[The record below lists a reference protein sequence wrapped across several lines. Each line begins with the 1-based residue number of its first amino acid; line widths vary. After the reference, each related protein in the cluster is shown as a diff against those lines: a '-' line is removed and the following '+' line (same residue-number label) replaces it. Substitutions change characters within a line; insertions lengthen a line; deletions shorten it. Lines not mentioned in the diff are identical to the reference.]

1 MNIPSFD
8 MWVLTNE
15 GFKADINDDKK
26 NRTDDERSDEIQ
38 IEAPN
43 EGNDITYIVSGND
56 VKIKEDSKTKDGN
69 GTTIDT
75 DVTTKEVNDKILK
88 KDVKIAVEA
97 INDIKERERAK
108 EIYRLTGGD
117 DTLIKKDI
125 IEILDKNS
133 KLIREKES
141 NKKYL
146 LKREVETKYK
156 DLWGTEDFWGTNGTG
171 KYIYLDISNIGNTY
185 NVDIKKMYNITSVKT
200 VGKGEYLLP
209 LLYHD
214 VYKQQVNG
222 QEKYD
227 EEQFSIGDNFILIK
241 DDEPITINN
250 KYHLELKSPN
260 AVLTFKSND
269 IPEPEKNKYK
279 QDDENSEENY
289 YKNAIASSFMRYAIR
304 QHKNRKNLYMCI
316 FHVENDTPIGMLII
330 NISNLEDVE
339 ITTNSKEQKVE
350 INDDYTQRIFETFKK
365 LIYIDTTDTSSKKD
379 FKYTVMLDNDG
390 NPKIKCNLHK
400 SHLSDDTNIH
410 IKNRRKEKR
419 KKRIEEKKKESNILS
434 RDNFIKYKKEVN

>member
-8 MWVLTNE
+8 MWILTNE

-26 NRTDDERSDEIQ
+26 NITDDEHSDEIQ

-43 EGNDITYIVSGND
+43 DGNDITYIISGND
-56 VKIKEDSKTKDGN
+56 VKIKENSKTKDGN

-141 NKKYL
+141 NGIK
-146 LKREVETKYK
+146 VTKYSLK
-156 DLWGTEDFWGTNGTG
+156 SDIEQECENFWGVNGTG
-171 KYIYLDISNIGNTY
+171 EYVYLDISKIGNTY

-227 EEQFSIGDNFILIK
+227 EEQFSIGDNFILIN
-241 DDEPITINN
+241 DNEPITINN

-260 AVLTFKSND
+260 AVLTFKNND
-269 IPEPEKNKYK
+269 IPDPEKNKYK
-279 QDDENSEENY
+279 QDDIESENE
-289 YKNAIASSFMRYAIR
+289 YKNAIASSFMRYARR

-316 FHVENDTPIGMLII
+316 FHVENDTPIGMLLI
-330 NISNLEDVE
+330 NISNLKDVE

-350 INDDYTQRIFETFKK
+350 INDDYTNRILETFKK

-379 FKYTVMLDNDG
+379 FKYTIMLDNDG
-390 NPKIKCNLHK
+390 NPKIKCNLHM
-400 SHLSDDTNIH
+400 SHLSDDTNIN
-410 IKNRRKEKR
+410 IKNIRKEKR
-419 KKRIEEKKKESNILS
+419 KKRMEEMKKDRNILS
-434 RDNFIKYKKEVN
+434 RDKFIKNKKEVIK

>member
-26 NRTDDERSDEIQ
+26 NKTDDERSDEIQ

-141 NKKYL
+141 NGI
-146 LKREVETKYK
+146 EVTKYSLK
-156 DLWGTEDFWGTNGTG
+156 SDIETECEGFWGINGTG
-171 KYIYLDISNIGNTY
+171 KYVYLDISKIENTY

-227 EEQFSIGDNFILIK
+227 EEQFSIGDNFILIE
-241 DDEPITINN
+241 DDKPITINN

-260 AVLTFKSND
+260 AVLTFKNNV

-279 QDDENSEENY
+279 KDDDTLEDI
-289 YKNAIASSFMRYAIR
+289 YKNAIASSFMRYAER

-316 FHVENDTPIGMLII
+316 FHVENDIPIGMLII
-330 NISNLEDVE
+330 NISNLKDVE

-350 INDDYTQRIFETFKK
+350 TNDDYTNRILETFKN

-379 FKYTVMLDNDG
+379 FKYTVMLN
-390 NPKIKCNLHK
+390 NKKPKIKCNLHM
-400 SHLSDDTNIH
+400 SHLPDETNID
-410 IKNRRKEKR
+410 IKKIRKEKR
-419 KKRIEEKKKESNILS
+419 QKRMEEKKNERNILS
-434 RDNFIKYKKEVN
+434 RENYIKNKKEV

>member
-1 MNIPSFD
+1 M
-8 MWVLTNE
+8 
-15 GFKADINDDKK
+15 
-26 NRTDDERSDEIQ
+26 
-38 IEAPN
+38 
-43 EGNDITYIVSGND
+43 
-56 VKIKEDSKTKDGN
+56 
-69 GTTIDT
+69 
-75 DVTTKEVNDKILK
+75 
-88 KDVKIAVEA
+88 
-97 INDIKERERAK
+97 
-108 EIYRLTGGD
+108 
-117 DTLIKKDI
+117 
-125 IEILDKNS
+125 
-133 KLIREKES
+133 
-141 NKKYL
+141 
-146 LKREVETKYK
+146 
-156 DLWGTEDFWGTNGTG
+156 
-171 KYIYLDISNIGNTY
+171 DISKIENTY

-260 AVLTFKSND
+260 AVLTFKNND

-279 QDDENSEENY
+279 QDDVNSENE

-316 FHVENDTPIGMLII
+316 FHVENDTPIGILII
-330 NISNLEDVE
+330 NISNLKDVE
-339 ITTNSKEQKVE
+339 ITTNSKKQKVE
-350 INDDYTQRIFETFKK
+350 INDDYTERILKTFKE

-379 FKYTVMLDNDG
+379 FKYTVILDNDK

-400 SHLSDDTNIH
+400 SHLSDDTNID
-410 IKNRRKEKR
+410 IKNIRKEKR